1 MEAEIVQQ
9 LVASGATTLVGLM
22 ATEAWTQAR
31 SRFAAL
37 FGRGESDETEA
48 AALERSR
55 TAITRAR
62 EAGDAEAVNDLTG
75 TWRGRLREALLENP
89 EVARELQDI
98 LDEFRPKPAAA
109 PGSVHNTISGTTV
122 HGMVI
127 QAGTVTGVSSHST
140 AAPPPS

>member
-1 MEAEIVQQ
+1 METEIVQE

-37 FGRGESDETEA
+37 FGRGETDEAEA

-55 TAITRAR
+55 AAVTRAR
-62 EAGDAEAVNDLTG
+62 EAGDTEAVNDLTG

-89 EVARELQDI
+89 EVARELQAV
-98 LDEFRPKPAAA
+98 LEEFRPKLPA
-109 PGSVHNTISGTTV
+109 PGSVHNTISGGTV

-127 QAGTVTGVSSHST
+127 QAGTVNGVSYHPT
-140 AAPPPS
+140 AVPPPS